1 MKLNLQIQFTDTPN
15 ETKNIVCG
23 PSDMIKLETKFD
35 ISIASLESNIKIT
48 HLLFLAWASETRTK
62 ATTLSFD
69 EWVDTIESVSPA
81 DEQKK

>member
-1 MKLNLQIQFTDTPN
+1 MKLNLQIQFTDKPN
-15 ETKNIVCG
+15 EVKQIVCG

-62 ATTLSFD
+62 ATTASFE
-69 EWVDTIESVSPA
+69 EWVDLIESVSPA

>member
-1 MKLNLQIQFTDTPN
+1 MRLNLQIQFTDKPN
-15 ETKNIVCG
+15 EYKQVVCS

-62 ATTLSFD
+62 ATAKTFD
-69 EWVDTIESVSPA
+69 EWIDGVLSVSASDDPKA
-81 DEQKK
+81 

>member
-1 MKLNLQIQFTDTPN
+1 MKLNLQIKFTDKPD
-15 ETKNIVCG
+15 ESKLVVCN

-35 ISIASLESNIKIT
+35 ISIATLESNIKVT

-62 ATTLSFD
+62 ATTEAFE
-69 EWVDTIESVSPA
+69 EWVDTIDSISPA

>member
-1 MKLNLQIQFTDTPN
+1 MKLNLQIQFTDTPD
-15 ETKNIVCG
+15 KVKQVVCN

-35 ISIASLESNIKIT
+35 ISISSLESNIKIT

-62 ATTLSFD
+62 ATVASFE
-69 EWVDTIESVSPA
+69 EWVDTIESISPA

>member
-1 MKLNLQIQFTDTPN
+1 MKLNLQLQFTDNPT
-15 ETKNIVCG
+15 EYKQVVCN

-35 ISIASLESNIKIT
+35 ISIASLEANLKVT

-62 ATTLSFD
+62 ATTESFE
-69 EWVDTIESVSPA
+69 EWVDTIESISPA

>member
-1 MKLNLQIQFTDTPN
+1 MKLNLQIQFTDKPN
-15 ETKNIVCG
+15 EFKKIVCS

-62 ATTLSFD
+62 ATTALFE
-69 EWVDTIESVSPA
+69 EWVDTVDSVSPA
-81 DEQKK
+81 EDQKK

>member
-1 MKLNLQIQFTDTPN
+1 MKLNLQIKFTDNPD
-15 ETKNIVCG
+15 EFKQVVCN

-35 ISIASLESNIKIT
+35 ISIASLEANLKVT

-62 ATTLSFD
+62 ATTESFE
-69 EWVDTIESVSPA
+69 EWVDTIESISPA

>member
-1 MKLNLQIQFTDTPN
+1 MKLNLQIQFTDKPN
-15 ETKNIVCG
+15 EVKQVVCN
-23 PSDMIKLETKFD
+23 PSDMIKLETRYD
-35 ISIASLESNIKIT
+35 ISIASLETNIKIT

-62 ATTLSFD
+62 ATTASFE

>member
-1 MKLNLQIQFTDTPN
+1 MKLNLQLQFTDKPD
-15 ETKNIVCG
+15 EYKQVVCN

-35 ISIASLESNIKIT
+35 ISIASLESNIKVT

-62 ATTLSFD
+62 ATTASFE
-69 EWVDTIESVSPA
+69 EWVDTIESISPS

>member
-1 MKLNLQIQFTDTPN
+1 MKLNLQIEFTDKPN
-15 ETKNIVCG
+15 EYKQVVCS

>member
-1 MKLNLQIQFTDTPN
+1 MKLNLQLQFTDKPN
-15 ETKNIVCG
+15 EVKQVVCN

-35 ISIASLESNIKIT
+35 ISIASLEANLKVT

-62 ATTLSFD
+62 ATTDSFE
-69 EWVDTIESVSPA
+69 EWVDTIESISPA

>member
-1 MKLNLQIQFTDTPN
+1 MKLNLQLQFTDSPT
-15 ETKNIVCG
+15 EYKQVVCN

-35 ISIASLESNIKIT
+35 ISIASLEANLKVT

-62 ATTLSFD
+62 ATTESFE
-69 EWVDTIESVSPA
+69 EWVDTIESISPA

>member
-1 MKLNLQIQFTDTPN
+1 MKLNLQIQFTDKPD
-15 ETKNIVCG
+15 EYKQVVCS

-62 ATTLSFD
+62 ATTESFE
-69 EWVDTIESVSPA
+69 EWVDTIESISPA

>member
-1 MKLNLQIQFTDTPN
+1 MKLNLQVQFTDKPN
-15 ETKNIVCG
+15 EVKQVVCN

-35 ISIASLESNIKIT
+35 ISIASLETNLKVT

-62 ATTLSFD
+62 ATTESFE
-69 EWVDTIESVSPA
+69 EWVDTIESISPA

>member
-1 MKLNLQIQFTDTPN
+1 MKLNLQIQFTDKPT
-15 ETKNIVCG
+15 EYKEVVCS

-62 ATTLSFD
+62 ATTASFD
-69 EWVDTIESVSPA
+69 EWVDNIESISPA